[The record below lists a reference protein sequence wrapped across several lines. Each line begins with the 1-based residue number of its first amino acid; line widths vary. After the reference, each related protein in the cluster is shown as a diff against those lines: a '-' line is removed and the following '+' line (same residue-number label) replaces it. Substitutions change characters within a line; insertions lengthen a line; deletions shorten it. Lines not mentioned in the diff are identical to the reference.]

1 MEVHQI
7 SQLGP
12 STLVW
17 VWIVRVGK
25 GRWWPGSVLSITAL
39 KPFPIIDTRFECRA
53 AGKNGIDGPAFIGI
67 TSTRMRYLEP
77 RNPDLRG
84 DDRPNFVPRAIFAKP
99 EPREAGGNN
108 VQHPEATNPDDRA
121 AQAVSPPPVKKS
133 RARKKA
139 KASIP
144 IPDATVV
151 AIET

>member
-12 STLVW
+12 GTLVW

-67 TSTRMRYLEP
+67 TSTRMRYLEL
-77 RNPDLRG
+77 RNPDLKG

-99 EPREAGGNN
+99 EQRAVGVND
-108 VQHPEATNPDDRA
+108 VQQETTTADDRP
-121 AQAVSPPPVKKS
+121 AQAVSIPPIKKS

-144 IPDATVV
+144 IQDAAVV
-151 AIET
+151 AD